1 MKNLLLSIRPQSA
14 LFFYLKYDKYYYMK
28 KAAIIIASEN
38 FRDEEYFITKEVLE
52 KKGINVTT
60 VCDKFK
66 AVGKFGGEAEADVLI
81 NDLNVDNFDA
91 IIFAGGSG
99 AVKLLDNELSYNIIR
114 KAMIMKKII
123 AAICIAP
130 TILAKSGILKGKRA
144 TVWSSGMDKTAIKI
158 IQLNDGIYE
167 RESIVIDNNIITAEN
182 AEYAQKFG
190 ETIAE
195 MLTKS

>member
-1 MKNLLLSIRPQSA
+1 
-14 LFFYLKYDKYYYMK
+14 MK